1 MLKCCPAGPD
11 SLQLERW
18 RALLVRACGV
28 SVKQAQLAAMRSG
41 IDGARLAPP
50 RSKPDQWGEIHCP
63 FSVVL
68 TFEAHDPINAA
79 AALRELELRCKVSGA
94 ARASTPLFHDAR
106 GEPYTHHFLHR
117 MLRAVL
123 AHCYGTAAASLY
135 SWHSYRSGLATALH
149 AAGVDDPMIQLI
161 CRWMCPESLHVYR
174 RMGVA
179 EHERLIKRASQ
190 TDVDLIQSTNAPRV
204 FADQGFA
211 ELSGEFAE
219 SRSATA
225 QAAYEAAVNAALDPF
240 RRETRPLQTE
250 GREPAEP
257 RIPAKRK
264 RAAGEAQL
272 TGGIEAPTE
281 PPQTPGEPVD
291 EQLQI
296 GTEVAVLRE
305 TWPKYAC
312 SEMGG
317 RAWHAT
323 VVARAAGRATV
334 RFTQARSKDGRRYE
348 NSCLALQALRLV
360 TRGDGQTATGS

>member
-1 MLKCCPAGPD
+1 
-11 SLQLERW
+11 
-18 RALLVRACGV
+18 
-28 SVKQAQLAAMRSG
+28 
-41 IDGARLAPP
+41 
-50 RSKPDQWGEIHCP
+50 
-63 FSVVL
+63 
-68 TFEAHDPINAA
+68 
-79 AALRELELRCKVSGA
+79 
-94 ARASTPLFHDAR
+94 
-106 GEPYTHHFLHR
+106 
-117 MLRAVL
+117 
-123 AHCYGTAAASLY
+123 
-135 SWHSYRSGLATALH
+135 
-149 AAGVDDPMIQLI
+149 MIQLI